1 MSELFDKPDAPW
13 LAANDRWRWLAA
25 MRRAPGRMVLL
36 GAGVVVG
43 LAFMLGTGW
52 GGSKSGAGTSA
63 ASTAS
68 GASPASAQAA
78 TATLAAVPEQA
89 AERVTLKPSAQALA
103 EQLRPLARAADLVAA
118 SDLQPGSPE
127 ARLMAVYALMS
138 QGHGRQ
144 ALEAAQKLSTDVPTF
159 GLAQLVYADL
169 LSGLTLGNPGF
180 ATYPPT
186 LRDAPAER
194 LDDLTAEARARVTA
208 AGSRPPAGTVPSQ
221 FVFLAPSVRFAMAV
235 DVSKSRLYLFE
246 NSAHGPVLKHDYYA
260 SVGKLGTSKRIEG
273 DLRTPLGIYFI
284 TGALDARKLAERYG
298 AGALPLN
305 YPNQLDQLRGRTGS
319 GIWLHGVEPATF
331 TRAPLATDGCVA
343 VSNPDLRE
351 ISHLVNRQQTPV
363 VIAETL
369 TWVDPAK
376 TPAQQADFMPRFN
389 AWRDARLA
397 KAQDLRQQFY
407 SQTVHTPAD
416 ASSATASQAQR
427 DDRNWASAVVS
438 VDNLSVLAWRDQDEV
453 MIVTYTEAAKR
464 EAQGRL
470 KRQYWLRQ
478 GGDWSIIFE
487 GPVS

>member
-1 MSELFDKPDAPW
+1 MSELFDKPAAPW
-13 LAANDRWRWLAA
+13 LAANDRWRWLGAL
-25 MRRAPGRMVLL
+25 RRSPARTALVG
-36 GAGVVVG
+36 GGVALG
-43 LAFMLGTGW
+43 LAFMLGS
-52 GGSKSGAGTSA
+52 GGGVSPSGAV
-63 ASTAS
+63 ASVA
-68 GASPASAQAA
+68 
-78 TATLAAVPEQA
+78 AAVPELP
-89 AERVTLKPSAQALA
+89 AERVTMKPSAQALA
-103 EQLRPLARAADLVAA
+103 DQLRPLARAADLVAA
-118 SDLQPGSPE
+118 NELQPGSPE

-138 QGHGRQ
+138 QGQGRQ
-144 ALEAAQKLSTDVPTF
+144 ALEAAQKLSADVPTF

-208 AGSRPPAGTVPSQ
+208 AGNRPPAGAVPSQ

-246 NSAHGPVLKHDYYA
+246 NTANGPVLKHDYYA
-260 SVGKLGTSKRIEG
+260 SVGKLGTSKRSEG
-273 DLRTPLGIYFI
+273 DLRTPLGIYFV
-284 TGALDARKLAERYG
+284 TGAVDPRKLAERYG

-351 ISHLVNRQQTPV
+351 ISQLVNRQQTPV
-363 VIAETL
+363 VIAENL
-369 TWVDPAK
+369 SWVDAAKAPAG
-376 TPAQQADFMPRFN
+376 QADFMQRFN

-397 KAQDLRQQFY
+397 HADEQQQKFY
-407 SQTVHTPAD
+407 SQTIHTPAD

-427 DDRNWASAVVS
+427 DERSRAAQTPVAVN
-438 VDNLSVLAWRDQDEV
+438 NLSVLAWHDEDEV

-464 EAQGRL
+464 ESPGRL

-487 GPVS
+487 GAIS

>member
-13 LAANDRWRWLAA
+13 LATNDRWRWLGMLRRSPARAA
-25 MRRAPGRMVLL
+25 LV
-36 GAGVVVG
+36 GVGMALG
-43 LAFMLGTGW
+43 LAFMLGSGW
-52 GGSKSGAGTSA
+52 GLSKSSA
-63 ASTAS
+63 VASTAS
-68 GASPASAQAA
+68 TPPTAA
-78 TATLAAVPEQA
+78 ALPNLP
-89 AERVTLKPSAQALA
+89 AERVTMKLSAQALA
-103 EQLRPLARAADLVAA
+103 EQLRPLARTADLVAA
-118 SDLQPGSPE
+118 SDLQPRTPE
-127 ARLMAVYALMS
+127 ARLMAVYALMA
-138 QGHGRQ
+138 QGQGRQ

-186 LRDAPAER
+186 LRDASAER
-194 LDDLTAEARARVTA
+194 LDDLTAEARARITA
-208 AGSRPPAGTVPSQ
+208 AGSRPPAGAVPSQ

-246 NSAHGPVLKHDYYA
+246 NTPAGPVLKHDYYA

-284 TGALDARKLAERYG
+284 NGALDPRKLAERYG

-363 VIAETL
+363 VIAESL
-369 TWVDPAK
+369 SWVDVAEV
-376 TPAQQADFMPRFN
+376 PAQQSDFMQRFN

-397 KAQDLRQQFY
+397 QAEGLQQTFY
-407 SQTVHTPAD
+407 SQTIHTPAD

-427 DDRNWASAVVS
+427 DERSRSSGAVS
-438 VDNLSVLAWRDQDEV
+438 VNNLSVLAWRDEDEV
-453 MIVTYTEAAKR
+453 MVVTYTEAAKR
-464 EAQGRL
+464 ETQGRL

-487 GPVS
+487 GTIS

>member
-1 MSELFDKPDAPW
+1 MSEQFDKPEAPW
-13 LAANDRWRWLAA
+13 LAPNDRWRWLGVL
-25 MRRAPGRMVLL
+25 RRSPARTALV
-36 GAGVVVG
+36 GVGIALG
-43 LAFMLGTGW
+43 LAFMLGSGW
-52 GGSKSGAGTSA
+52 GVSKSGAV
-63 ASTAS
+63 ASTA
-68 GASPASAQAA
+68 PAAA
-78 TATLAAVPEQA
+78 TTPELP
-89 AERVTLKPSAQALA
+89 AERVTMKLSAQALA
-103 EQLRPLARAADLVAA
+103 DQLRPLARAADLVAA
-118 SDLQPGSPE
+118 SDLQPATPE

-138 QGHGRQ
+138 QGQGRQ

-186 LRDAPAER
+186 LRDASAER
-194 LDDLTAEARARVTA
+194 LEDLTAEARARITA
-208 AGSRPPAGTVPSQ
+208 AGSRPPAGAVPSQ

-246 NSAHGPVLKHDYYA
+246 NTPAGPVLKHDYYA

-273 DLRTPLGIYFI
+273 DLRTPLGVYFVN
-284 TGALDARKLAERYG
+284 GALDPRKLAERYG

-351 ISHLVNRQQTPV
+351 ISQLVHRQQTPV
-363 VIAETL
+363 VIAESL
-369 TWVDPAK
+369 NWVDAAK
-376 TPAQQADFMPRFN
+376 APAQQSDFMQRFN
-389 AWRDARLA
+389 AWREARLA
-397 KAQDLRQQFY
+397 KAEDLQQKFY
-407 SQTVHTPAD
+407 SQTTHTPAD

-427 DDRNWASAVVS
+427 DERSRSSAAVS
-438 VDNLSVLAWRDQDEV
+438 VNNLSVLAWRDEDEV
-453 MIVTYTEAAKR
+453 MIVTYTEGAKR

-478 GGDWSIIFE
+478 GGDWTIIFE
-487 GPVS
+487 GTIS

>member
-1 MSELFDKPDAPW
+1 MSELFDKPEAPW
-13 LAANDRWRWLAA
+13 LATNDRWRWLGVLRRSPARAA
-25 MRRAPGRMVLL
+25 LVGGGIGL
-36 GAGVVVG
+36 G
-43 LAFMLGTGW
+43 LAFMLGSGW
-52 GGSKSGAGTSA
+52 GVSKSVAV

-68 GASPASAQAA
+68 TASPA
-78 TATLAAVPEQA
+78 AAVPELP
-89 AERVTLKPSAQALA
+89 AERVTMKLSAQALA
-103 EQLRPLARAADLVAA
+103 DQLRPLARAADLVAA
-118 SDLQPGSPE
+118 NDLQPGSPE

-138 QGHGRQ
+138 QGQGRQ
-144 ALEAAQKLSTDVPTF
+144 ALEAAQNLSTDVPTF

-194 LDDLTAEARARVTA
+194 LDDLTAEARARITA
-208 AGSRPPAGTVPSQ
+208 AGSRPHAGAVPSQ

-246 NSAHGPVLKHDYYA
+246 NTPAGPVLKHDYYA
-260 SVGKLGTSKRIEG
+260 SVGKLGASKRAEG
-273 DLRTPLGIYFI
+273 DLRTPLGVYFI
-284 TGALDARKLAERYG
+284 TGAVDPRKLAERYG

-319 GIWLHGVEPATF
+319 GIWLHGVEPANF

-363 VIAETL
+363 VIAESL
-369 TWVDPAK
+369 NWVDAGKAPALQ
-376 TPAQQADFMPRFN
+376 PDFMQRFN

-397 KAQDLRQQFY
+397 QAEDLQQKFY
-407 SQTVHTPAD
+407 SQTIHTPAD
-416 ASSATASQAQR
+416 ASSPTASQAQR
-427 DDRNWASAVVS
+427 DERSRSAAAVS
-438 VDNLSVLAWRDQDEV
+438 VNNLSVLAWHDEDEV

-464 EAQGRL
+464 EPQGRL

-478 GGDWSIIFE
+478 GSDWSIIFE
-487 GPVS
+487 GTIS